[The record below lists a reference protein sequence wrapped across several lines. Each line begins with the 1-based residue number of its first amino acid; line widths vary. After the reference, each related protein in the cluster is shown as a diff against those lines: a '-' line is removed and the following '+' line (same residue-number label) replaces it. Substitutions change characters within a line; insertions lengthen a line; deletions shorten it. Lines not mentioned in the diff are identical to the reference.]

1 MNILE
6 GGTTRGKRC
15 VSIFLLSRFQRSQRV
30 ESKKKER
37 EEGEGRKTCVGK
49 KKSQTR
55 QGENKAETN
64 VFEKWRRIIRTLRE
78 VDRLIT

>member
-1 MNILE
+1 MGNGVSLFFYSLVSNE
-6 GGTTRGKRC
+6 ANALKVRRKKGKRGKG
-15 VSIFLLSRFQRSQRV
+15 V
-30 ESKKKER
+30 K
-37 EEGEGRKTCVGK
+37 GRKTCVGK

>member
-1 MNILE
+1 MGNGVSLFFYSLVSNE
-6 GGTTRGKRC
+6 ANALKVRRKKGK
-15 VSIFLLSRFQRSQRV
+15 
-30 ESKKKER
+30 
-37 EEGEGRKTCVGK
+37 RKTCVGK